1 MEDQRACAVC
11 GVVTVHY
18 NGACEQCMA
27 RRDQSARGPAVAPTK
42 RRGITFSVGTIV
54 VLAIFVAVLGE
65 CHVVHGGDVGIK
77 FCAKD
82 GWSLDDTFVD
92 LDDYIGRPLISQME
106 HAKVLRA
113 MFRCEALERPKFL
126 DRE

>member
-1 MEDQRACAVC
+1 MV
-11 GVVTVHY
+11 
-18 NGACEQCMA
+18 
-27 RRDQSARGPAVAPTK
+27 RRDRGAIGPAVAPTK
-42 RRGITFSVGTIV
+42 RRGITLSIGTIV
-54 VLAIFVAVLGE
+54 LLAILVAVVGE
-65 CHVVHGGDVGIK
+65 CHVVHGGNVGVK

-92 LDDYIGRPLISQME
+92 LDDYIGKPLISQVE

-113 MFRCEALERPKFL
+113 MFRCGALERPKFL